1 MYFGYASMYL
11 VCTCTYLLLLLSPAL
26 QDFKECCVMQKCR
39 CQMLSNYLQI
49 RTTTGEITEIPEQRM
64 KNILT
69 DRMQPPWK
77 RQSAGL

>member
-1 MYFGYASMYL
+1 MYFGHASMYL

-26 QDFKECCVMQKCR
+26 QDFKECC
-39 CQMLSNYLQI
+39 QMLSNHLQI
-49 RTTTGEITEIPEQRM
+49 RTTTGEITEIPAQRM